1 MTQFLRP
8 CLDCGALYK
17 GDRCPT
23 HAEIRKRQIEQ
34 RRKPNRS
41 HYKGDYAKRAK
52 QVRDAATHCWVC
64 GEEAREGDPFQ
75 ADHVVPGHRDSQLLA
90 AHRSC
95 NIKRHRHAQASE

>member
-23 HAEIRKRQIEQ
+23 HALIKSRERERA
-34 RRKPNRS
+34 RKPYRT
-41 HYKGDYAKRAK
+41 HYRGDYARKAK
-52 QVRDAATHCWVC
+52 QVRETATHCWIC
-64 GEEAREGDPFQ
+64 GEVARQGDPFQ
-75 ADHVVPGHRDSQLLA
+75 ADHVVPGDRDSQLLA

-95 NIKRHRHAQASE
+95 NIKRARHPQASD